1 MRASSV
7 IVAGSL
13 IAAGLVLGACRE
25 QEQDRVLLYEKGTY
39 LGQPDT
45 ALSEETRMALRQRSQ
60 FQRTTPVSA
69 APGGGGS
76 ASGAAPGVAPR
87 GGIPHRA
94 ARTGMPDAIRDA
106 LRARARQQRY

>member
-1 MRASSV
+1 MRTSSV

-39 LGQPDT
+39 LGQLDT
-45 ALSEETRMALRQRSQ
+45 ALSEETRVALRQRSQ
-60 FQRTTPVSA
+60 LQRTTPAGTV
-69 APGGGGS
+69 PGGGGS
-76 ASGAAPGVAPR
+76 ALGAAPGVPL
-87 GGIPHRA
+87 RA